1 VSFDQEWAQLKK
13 EGQADASP
21 AMRLAGYSAED
32 HPDRAGARA
41 DLAVHQDDLGAVGNA
56 AYDLYQDME
65 RVSGHARKSTV
76 SAAGSLPESLEL
88 GSALKHVAK
97 RWTKQCRSIQDACA
111 HISNH
116 LDYSMSAHHKD
127 EAYISGTVSKIS
139 TLDKGFDERGRPH
152 GS

>member
-1 VSFDQEWAQLKK
+1 MSFDQEWAQLKK
-13 EGQADASP
+13 EGETGGSP
-21 AMRLAGYSAED
+21 AMRLAGYSAGD

-56 AYDLYQDME
+56 AYDLHQDME

-76 SAAGSLPESLEL
+76 TAAGSLPGELEL
-88 GSALKHVAK
+88 GPALKHVAK
-97 RWTKQCRSIQDACA
+97 RWTKQCRSLQDACA

-116 LDYSMSAHHKD
+116 LDYSGKAHSKD
-127 EAYISGTVSKIS
+127 EAYISGTLSKIS
-139 TLDKGFDERGRPH
+139 TLDKGFDKRGRPH